1 MLVPVPAL
9 SVKVLD
15 PTVSGTAENVYAPV
29 ESEVAVAPV
38 STMVTAVLAEVTP
51 LMTTVASVVEVPEMA
66 VVPAA
71 LKKTTVGVVGAVAE
85 PPPGAA
91 GIVGVRP
98 ELITTSVS
106 R

>member
-1 MLVPVPAL
+1 
-9 SVKVLD
+9 
-15 PTVSGTAENVYAPV
+15 
-29 ESEVAVAPV
+29 
-38 STMVTAVLAEVTP
+38 
-51 LMTTVASVVEVPEMA
+51 MA